1 MNNTSQCCY
10 FKFGILVTGHT
21 EKQHLPKLFRTLMA
35 TGICTF
41 EVIGKIDQLSP
52 ITSTRRRD
60 NIVGTTQPIPHKDQQ
75 QIGSP
80 SRRYLQNNPCAY
92 ILLIDDLEHDR
103 RDRAKQ
109 TFQRYRQILDSIL
122 SDEQQQRASVHFLV
136 NMIESYYF
144 ADAQAINQVL
154 GTNLSDHLKDVETI
168 RHPKGEL
175 KQIFP
180 GFDEVLH
187 GGDIL
192 KCLNVNHVLSRPET
206 CASLRTLFS
215 WCVKILQQYP
225 HEKLFLDD
233 EYCLITGNRYSITDG
248 Q

>member
-10 FKFGILVTGHT
+10 FKFGLLVTGDT
-21 EKQHLPKLFRTLMA
+21 EEKHLPALFRTLME

-41 EVIGKIDQLSP
+41 EVIRKIDQRSP
-52 ITSTRRRD
+52 ITSERRQLKM
-60 NIVGTTQPIPHKDQQ
+60 VGSGQIIPNKDQGD
-75 QIGSP
+75 IGFP
-80 SRRYLQNNPCAY
+80 SRTYLSRNPCAY
-92 ILLIDDLEHDR
+92 VLLIDDLEHNRKD
-103 RDRAKQ
+103 Q
-109 TFQRYRQILDSIL
+109 VEQIFQRYRQALNTIL

-136 NMIESYYF
+136 NMIEAYYF

-154 GTNLSDHLKDVETI
+154 GTNLADHSEDVETI

-180 GFDEVLH
+180 KFDEVLH

-225 HEKLFLDD
+225 HKKLFVDD
-233 EYCLITGNRYSITDG
+233 EYCLINGNSYSITDG